1 MLYAIAYA
9 TPASFSQ
16 SGNITAWGWQ
26 AAVLSTAPLML
37 WIEHPIENLDMAWL
51 ALLITPSNLAFIAA
65 AILLPLRWRRSALV
79 CAVLALASML
89 YGGYAVPE
97 VQSQLVRTPAGHLG
111 PGYYA
116 WVIAGALLAWTAF
129 SSRSAR

>member
-1 MLYAIAYA
+1 M

-16 SGNITAWGWQ
+16 GANANITAWGWQ
-26 AAVLSTAPLML
+26 AAVMSVAPLLL

-79 CAVLALASML
+79 CAVLALASMI

>member
-1 MLYAIAYA
+1 M

-16 SGNITAWGWQ
+16 GANITAWGWQ
-26 AAVLSTAPLML
+26 AAVMSFAPLLL

-65 AILLPLRWRRSALV
+65 AILLPLRWRRTALV
-79 CAVLALASML
+79 CAVLALASMI
-89 YGGYAVPE
+89 YGGYSVPE

>member
-1 MLYAIAYA
+1 VLYAIAYA

-16 SGNITAWGWQ
+16 DRTITAWGWQ
-26 AAVLSTAPLML
+26 AAVLSLAPLLL
-37 WIEHPIENLDMAWL
+37 WVEHPLDNLDMAWL

-65 AILLPLRWRRSALV
+65 AILLWVRKRRAALA
-79 CAVLALASML
+79 CALLALASMI
-89 YGGYAVPE
+89 YGGFAVPE

-116 WVIAGALLAWTAF
+116 WVIAGALMAWTAF
-129 SSRSAR
+129 SSRSAQ